1 MSWINIEHNVTILC
15 IVLRKD
21 WFVFK
26 NCLSLFGTTFSKK
39 SLCPENISFISH
51 IMIMVISLNQH
62 GIGSYLMQCRLNSR
76 IYLKALPSEL
86 RSLLMFLLLPAPIA
100 KFLSEVLW
108 WTQGKHAHK
117 QTNLVGK
124 VKIFL

>member
-1 MSWINIEHNVTILC
+1 
-15 IVLRKD
+15 
-21 WFVFK
+21 
-26 NCLSLFGTTFSKK
+26 
-39 SLCPENISFISH
+39 
-51 IMIMVISLNQH
+51 MIMVISLNQH
-62 GIGSYLMQCRLNSR
+62 GIGSYLTQCRLNRR

-108 WTQGKHAHK
+108 RTQGKHAHK